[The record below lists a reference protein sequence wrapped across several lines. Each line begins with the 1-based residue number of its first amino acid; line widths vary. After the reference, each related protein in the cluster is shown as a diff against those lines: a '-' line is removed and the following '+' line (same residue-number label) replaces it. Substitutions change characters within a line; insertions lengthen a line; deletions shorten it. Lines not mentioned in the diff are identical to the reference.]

1 MPFWSGDEKILRIF
15 NLTQIGTNQIVLPK
29 GHRVGNLYIKYTHR
43 VWSIKNETNVLH
55 DCANANQK
63 TTNLIKSANCWHL
76 SHSKMVR
83 NLHVGPFLWILE
95 QIVSKKKILKIPR
108 FFQKRKLSKWN
119 QEKMIKM
126 HWNLF
131 QNCIFPKD
139 QIK

>member
-1 MPFWSGDEKILRIF
+1 
-15 NLTQIGTNQIVLPK
+15 
-29 GHRVGNLYIKYTHR
+29 
-43 VWSIKNETNVLH
+43 
-55 DCANANQK
+55 
-63 TTNLIKSANCWHL
+63 
-76 SHSKMVR
+76 MVR

-119 QEKMIKM
+119 QEKMTKM

-131 QNCIFPKD
+131 QKCIFPKD